1 MSAASRELQ
10 NVIFHQFTLSEDGNS
25 NSGQC
30 SSQLLS
36 GSEFIIELKF
46 FQMPLKISSHV
57 SANIFANAFANV
69 LANVFTNF
77 SAKVYQMSHM

>member
-1 MSAASRELQ
+1 MSYKSLLYEMKAMKIKITNLWFLFNFKSEILEEIQVMSAASRELQ

-46 FQMPLKISSHV
+46 FIQ
-57 SANIFANAFANV
+57 
-69 LANVFTNF
+69 
-77 SAKVYQMSHM
+77 